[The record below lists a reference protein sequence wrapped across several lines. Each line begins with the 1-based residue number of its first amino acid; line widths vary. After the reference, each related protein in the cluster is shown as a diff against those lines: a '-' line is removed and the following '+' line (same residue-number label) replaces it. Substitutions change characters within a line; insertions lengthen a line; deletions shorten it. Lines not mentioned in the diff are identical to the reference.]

1 VFDPII
7 DTCLPMCC
15 LRAMFPTQSPA
26 AISSALAFCA
36 TYTTKLNTATTG
48 FPNRATGGCGTST
61 ARYSSACS
69 CKPTT
74 TSSTTLATSTTSAT
88 STTPATSTTGYL
100 PGCSPISSNN
110 LVQNGGFECL
120 YWVDWSPKDV
130 ANTYHIDT
138 TGQNSYTSY
147 EFKLRGNPASTTEVA
162 SLSQDVPGFTVGA
175 SYVLNYGSCWSTCD
189 QSIGFIDIKLNYQ
202 SVTTIHPC
210 QGTVAGLGWV
220 NGTFGPFTAVS
231 NVENLR
237 FEFVLSLNQNND
249 DIRLDNI
256 AITPA

>member
-1 VFDPII
+1 
-7 DTCLPMCC
+7 LP
-15 LRAMFPTQSPA
+15 
-26 AISSALAFCA
+26 
-36 TYTTKLNTATTG
+36 
-48 FPNRATGGCGTST
+48 
-61 ARYSSACS
+61 ARYIPHSKSGRHIVRTRILCDLYHDNQYRDHRFSNPSHGRLRNVDCTIQLCVFMQAYYDQLNHS
-69 CKPTT
+69 GDFNHFRDINH
-74 TSSTTLATSTTSAT
+74 SGE
-88 STTPATSTTGYL
+88 ATSTTGYL

-138 TGQNSYTSY
+138 TGQSSYTSY

-175 SYVLNYGSCWSTCD
+175 SYVLNYGSWWSTCD

-202 SVTTIHPC
+202 SVTTINPC

-237 FEFVLSLNQNND
+237 FEFVLSLNQNDD